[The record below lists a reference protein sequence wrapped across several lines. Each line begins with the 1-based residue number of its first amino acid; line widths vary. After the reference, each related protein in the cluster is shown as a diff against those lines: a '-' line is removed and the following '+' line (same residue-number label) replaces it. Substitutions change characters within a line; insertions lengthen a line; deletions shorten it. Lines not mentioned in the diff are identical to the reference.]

1 MMEEKK
7 EKAARK
13 FRGNAAIVK
22 LLQEQIQS
30 GQSIKSFCTA
40 HGIAEGTFHNW
51 KHRYGAGV
59 ASASGGFTTLQ
70 FVPETGLFATVGN
83 IKIYQPVS
91 AAYLKEL
98 LS

>member
-13 FRGNAAIVK
+13 FRGQTAIVK
-22 LLQEQIQS
+22 LVQEQSHS
-30 GQSIKSFCTA
+30 GQSIKSFCAA

-51 KHRYGAGV
+51 KHRYGGKV
-59 ASASGGFTTLQ
+59 DTRPGFATVQ
-70 FVPETGLFATVGN
+70 IIPEPGLFAIVGR

-98 LS
+98 LA

>member
-7 EKAARK
+7 AKAARK
-13 FRGNAAIVK
+13 FRGKADILK
-22 LLQEQIQS
+22 LLREQVGS
-30 GQSIKSFCTA
+30 GQSIKSFCAA

-51 KHRYGAGV
+51 KHRYVEEVRAPT
-59 ASASGGFTTLQ
+59 GFAALQ
-70 FVPETGLFATVGN
+70 IIPEPGLFAMIGN

-91 AAYLKEL
+91 ATYLKEL

>member
-1 MMEEKK
+1 MEEKK
-7 EKAARK
+7 EQSARR
-13 FRGNAAIVK
+13 FRGKEVILK
-22 LLQEQIQS
+22 LLREQVES
-30 GQSIKSFCTA
+30 GQNIKSFCVA

-51 KHRYGAGV
+51 RHKYDLGEAVSPR
-59 ASASGGFTTLQ
+59 GFATLQ
-70 FVPETGLFATVGN
+70 VTAESGLFAMVGN